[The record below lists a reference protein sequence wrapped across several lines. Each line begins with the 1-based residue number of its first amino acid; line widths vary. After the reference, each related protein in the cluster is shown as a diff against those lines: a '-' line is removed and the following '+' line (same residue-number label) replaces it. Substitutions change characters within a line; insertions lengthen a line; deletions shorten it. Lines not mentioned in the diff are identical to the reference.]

1 MADEENKLKKVPKG
15 YKIIEVKPAEMPK
28 PYQDPKIKYNMPT
41 WKNPDDKSVKM
52 PKPERKSY
60 IIVPK
65 DSSKIK
71 QFKGGGKAIKG
82 LGRAFQKG
90 GKV

>member
-15 YKIIEVKPAEMPK
+15 YKIIEVKPVKMPTWK
-28 PYQDPKIKYNMPT
+28 NPDDKSVKMPT

-52 PKPERKSY
+52 PKRERKSY
-60 IIVPK
+60 IIVPR

-71 QFKGGGKAIKG
+71 QFKGGGSAQRG
-82 LGRAFQKG
+82 LGRAFKKG